1 MDTFDEKSIK
11 SQYVVGIDLG
21 TTNLK
26 AGLFNTKGTLL
37 AQSEAE
43 FSISRP
49 KKGLAEQDTE
59 EWWKALKKVLKNL
72 VSEVPDVC
80 VSAMGICSQV
90 GSHIFVDENGQALT
104 KVILWQDQ
112 RCSEFVNQ
120 LNEKAVNYKDCLST
134 GYFVDTTAI
143 VARAEWARIKEPDI
157 WSKTKYIL
165 SPKDYF
171 NLRLTGKFATDA
183 LSQYGIVDDSGAY
196 YKGILEFVP
205 NIAEVLPPVLDFR
218 SKLGKVCKMNDEV
231 LDAAFENTIVAVG
244 TMDAYGNLYGSG
256 AVSHGDGIEVSGTCE
271 IVGVLSR
278 ESHPTVGIATFP
290 PVDNL
295 YFHAGPTKS
304 GGSAMQWFAGELGI
318 TVAEMVRLAELAPA
332 GSNGMIF
339 LPYLEGERA
348 PIWDDEVR
356 GVFFGVS
363 AEHKRE
369 HFCRAVI
376 EGVAYSA
383 RHLLE
388 EIDKSCG
395 FNTNK
400 LKISGGSSRDAL
412 CCQIRADISNRM
424 IEKIHVR
431 QSGVLGAALIAT
443 VASGIA
449 DNIGTAAA
457 DLVHIEQ
464 VYTPDSELRL
474 LYDHMYSIYRQLYP
488 MLKPAFNE
496 LAKLENIN
504 QN

>member
-1 MDTFDEKSIK
+1 MDTFYQKSIK
-11 SQYVVGIDLG
+11 CQYVVGIDLG

-26 AGLFNTKGTLL
+26 AGLFNTEGALI

-49 KKGLAEQDTE
+49 TNGLAEQDTE
-59 EWWKALKKVLKNL
+59 EWWNALKKVLKNL

-80 VSAMGICSQV
+80 VSAIGICSQV

-143 VARAEWARIKEPDI
+143 VARAEWARIKEPEI
-157 WSKTKYIL
+157 WNKTRYIL
-165 SPKDYF
+165 SPKDYL
-171 NLRLTGKFATDA
+171 NSRLTGNFATDA
-183 LSQYGIVDDSGAY
+183 LSQYGIVDDSGVY
-196 YKGILEFVP
+196 YKGILELVP
-205 NIAEVLPPVLDFR
+205 NIANVLPPVLDFR
-218 SKLGKVCKMNDEV
+218 SKLGKMRKMNDEK
-231 LDAAFENTIVAVG
+231 LDAAFGNAIVAVG

-256 AVSHGDGIEVSGTCE
+256 ATSHGDGIEVSGTCE
-271 IVGVLSR
+271 IVGVLS
-278 ESHPTVGIATFP
+278 EEVHPTAGVVTFP

-304 GGSAMQWFAGELGI
+304 GGSAMQWFAGEMGI
-318 TVAEMVRLAELAPA
+318 TVAEMVKLAELAPA
-332 GSNGMIF
+332 GSNGLIF

-376 EGVAYSA
+376 EGIAYSA

-388 EIDKSCG
+388 EIEKSCG
-395 FNTNK
+395 FNTNS
-400 LKISGGSSRDAL
+400 LRISGGSSRDAL
-412 CCQIRADISNRM
+412 CCQIRADISNRT

-443 VASGIA
+443 VASGLAGDIR
-449 DNIGTAAA
+449 TAAA

-464 VYTPDSELRL
+464 AYIPDSEVRT
-474 LYDHMYSIYRQLYP
+474 LYDHLYSIYRKLYP
-488 MLKPAFNE
+488 MLKPAFSE
-496 LAKLENIN
+496 LAKFRNFK
-504 QN
+504 QS